1 LHQQQNFTQKHDLAQ
16 GWVGKAK
23 SWFGI
28 GNKKK
33 NGGSVVPDSVD
44 EDDDI
49 QETPLVVL
57 DKPEGESSNSSD
69 NDNTSR
75 DVVDKEQELPEKI
88 FYMDEEGKRI
98 PDPAE
103 VAAEVEKRR
112 MQVVTLEKKSGSG
125 SGESKEK
132 GKGKGPEKGKK

>member
-1 LHQQQNFTQKHDLAQ
+1 
-16 GWVGKAK
+16 
-23 SWFGI
+23 
-28 GNKKK
+28 
-33 NGGSVVPDSVD
+33 
-44 EDDDI
+44 
-49 QETPLVVL
+49 
-57 DKPEGESSNSSD
+57 
-69 NDNTSR
+69 
-75 DVVDKEQELPEKI
+75 VDKEQELPEKI